1 MTKPSNAAET
11 TGSSAEASEPRPLL
25 TPVQAAERLGVSPQ
39 VLERWRGAG
48 GGPVFV
54 KLSGKFVRYRQQDL
68 DAFVETNCR
77 HSTAG

>member
-1 MTKPSNAAET
+1 
-11 TGSSAEASEPRPLL
+11 
-25 TPVQAAERLGVSPQ
+25 

-54 KLSGKFVRYRQQDL
+54 KLSGESVRYRQEDL
-68 DAFVETNCR
+68 DVFVEMNRR